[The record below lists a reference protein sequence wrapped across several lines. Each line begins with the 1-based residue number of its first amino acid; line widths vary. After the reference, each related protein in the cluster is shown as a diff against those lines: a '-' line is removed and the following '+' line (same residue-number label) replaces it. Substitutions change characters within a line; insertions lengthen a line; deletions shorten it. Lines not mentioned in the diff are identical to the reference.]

1 MSKKI
6 ILLNAPPGAG
16 KDFAAQFLVKNV
28 KDCRLDKFA
37 RVLKERT
44 HALYGFPNRD
54 FMYYEDT
61 KDIASNDF
69 LGLTPRQAY
78 IKVSETYFKP
88 THGNRVFGEL
98 LSKELSNISEEV
110 IAISDS
116 GFYEEAKVLI
126 EKYGTSNVLLIKI
139 HREGCDFSED
149 SRDYIELPVVS
160 KWILNKGDTSFEEE
174 VLSFVLNWLDNLEE
188 EPYFG

>member
-6 ILLNAPPGAG
+6 VLLNAPPGAG

-61 KDIASNDF
+61 KDIPSTDF

-78 IKVSETYFKP
+78 IRVSETYFKP
-88 THGNRVFGEL
+88 THGARVFGEL

-116 GFYEEAKVLI
+116 GFCEEAKVLI

-160 KWILNKGDTSFEEE
+160 KWILNKGDASFERE